1 MQKINDILGQCQE
14 AYVKVS
20 QKGNIMETRRETITQ
35 NKDGIV
41 KRSVLTEQF
50 ANITKRNHKDEEND
64 DPNRPKK
71 RTRHQSQGL
80 SDILEHMSGGNV
92 KVKTRILASVVDA
105 QGAEVAKGVA
115 KDSKEIQLTNKLTQ
129 EKTAAL
135 ISGSNMSDYQVKQL
149 RTACNKDLGANPFA
163 SAHKVSHARNE
174 LLAVNRKDWETN
186 YHDLYRNKVGK
197 NANKKKKTCELN
209 VKNLKKYIEKMAVTE
224 KDNLLN
230 LKDGD
235 ELHVCWDGDGGGG
248 RFVAEFTFLNDVDR
262 KVILH
267 PFLIYEGTDVRANLE
282 VTLGR
287 LTKQI
292 KELEGATINIEDKTL
307 KLKQFRVFDLCALKC
322 ILGKQ
327 NHSATFFDA
336 WTDCTLDHI
345 QSHSGHKHTTSMCKE
360 IKFNSL
366 IDLEKH
372 LTHHS

>member
-1 MQKINDILGQCQE
+1 
-14 AYVKVS
+14 
-20 QKGNIMETRRETITQ
+20 
-35 NKDGIV
+35 
-41 KRSVLTEQF
+41 
-50 ANITKRNHKDEEND
+50 
-64 DPNRPKK
+64 
-71 RTRHQSQGL
+71 
-80 SDILEHMSGGNV
+80 
-92 KVKTRILASVVDA
+92 
-105 QGAEVAKGVA
+105 
-115 KDSKEIQLTNKLTQ
+115 
-129 EKTAAL
+129 
-135 ISGSNMSDYQVKQL
+135 
-149 RTACNKDLGANPFA
+149 
-163 SAHKVSHARNE
+163 
-174 LLAVNRKDWETN
+174 
-186 YHDLYRNKVGK
+186 
-197 NANKKKKTCELN
+197 
-209 VKNLKKYIEKMAVTE
+209 MAVTE

-307 KLKQFRVFDLCALKC
+307 KLKQFGAFDLCALNC

-345 QSHSGHKHTTSMCKE
+345 RNHSGHKHTTSMCKE
-360 IKFNSL
+360 IKFNGPRKAFDTSL
-366 IDLEKH
+366 TD
-372 LTHHS
+372 